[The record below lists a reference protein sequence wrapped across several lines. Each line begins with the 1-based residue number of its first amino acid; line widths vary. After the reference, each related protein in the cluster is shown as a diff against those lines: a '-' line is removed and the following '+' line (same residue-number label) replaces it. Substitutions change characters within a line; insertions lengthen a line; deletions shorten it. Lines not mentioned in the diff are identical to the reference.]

1 MASSELLLS
10 GTALLLRESAAAAP
24 ELYFGTTFPHTRNAA
39 SPFPHMNSDNFSPFN
54 HHPQF
59 HLEGITHC
67 ILTSLWTVSRGPVV
81 VLVD

>member
-24 ELYFGTTFPHTRNAA
+24 ELYFGTFPHTRNAA
-39 SPFPHMNSDNFSPFN
+39 SPLPHMNSDKFSPFN

-59 HLEGITHC
+59 HLEGVTHC